1 MPAALEETFEII
13 ERKGEKKMAKNPRV
27 NETLQKARRAE
38 SVWQTIPEFKL
49 GTVSLND
56 FMATMNAADALTKQH
71 ANNAVE
77 GAGLKAN
84 RDDKVRELNDLV
96 VRFLTG
102 IHSSY
107 GPDSPLY
114 EQAGGTR
121 PSSRK
126 SPKRQGETASALST
140 STSQAPATP
149 VPDTATPPA
158 TPAVATAQHT

>member
-1 MPAALEETFEII
+1 MPGALWETFEIV
-13 ERKGEKKMAKNPRV
+13 EQKGGKKMAKNPRV
-27 NETLQKARRAE
+27 NETLKKALRAQ
-38 SVWQTIPEFKL
+38 SVWQTIPEFKI
-49 GTVSLND
+49 GAVSLND
-56 FMATMNAADALTKQH
+56 FTATLNAADGLTKQH
-71 ANNAVE
+71 ATNAVE

-96 VRFLTG
+96 VRFLTV
-102 IHSSY
+102 IHSAY

-126 SPKRQGETASALST
+126 SPKHQGETASTPIT

-149 VPDTATPPA
+149 APGTATPLA
-158 TPAVATAQHT
+158 TPAVAAAQHA